1 MSIKSLIQII
11 ILILIFI
18 ILGSVYFKYFSNNNY
33 IVEENSEI
41 IEEKAL
47 EIVKEKVSEIV
58 EEKDPKIIK
67 EKASEIV
74 EEKASEIVEEKDP
87 KIIKEKASE
96 TVEEKASETVE
107 EEVSKKVKENIEV
120 NENKVKKKE
129 NKPKKI
135 QKVKNLVKDVE
146 YLTTDKKGN
155 RYRILATSGKSNLN
169 DNSILDLDNVRGVIT
184 SADRSNI
191 YIVSDFA
198 EYNST
203 NLSSKFYQNVVINY
217 EDKEIICDN
226 FDINMETNMAVAY
239 NNVVVTDPKSIMN
252 AGEITLDIE
261 TKDININPESNK
273 TKVEVITN

>member
-47 EIVKEKVSEIV
+47 EIVKEKV
-58 EEKDPKIIK
+58 
-67 EKASEIV
+67 
-74 EEKASEIVEEKDP
+74 SEIVEEKDP

>member
-129 NKPKKI
+129 NKPKKK